1 MAVLSVQTKKISEL
15 LSATNLK
22 ENDVII
28 VELTDGGTR
37 KMTYGNFL
45 EALKESL
52 EYPNLKREMD
62 CLDGVREK
70 GIEIDIDTL
79 MGYVRDKKHNQYALG
94 DYFVDNGVQW
104 AVVARNWY
112 SAWNFGGDSVTQRP
126 EHIVCMPVDFLPTSY
141 KFNDTSTNTGG
152 YAGSKMPDHMN
163 SEFNKLGSKVKSYCR
178 DTFVVENNKH
188 AWAAA
193 SRKMRL
199 PSIVELSGNYGVS
212 DPFGGGI
219 SSQLPLCRN
228 SIFRVRKEWYWA
240 ADPDAYGSNKFCII
254 SHGNLSDTVDAAIL
268 GRVRPLIA
276 LA

>member
-28 VELTDGGTR
+28 VELVDGGTR

-62 CLDGVREK
+62 CLNGVREK

-79 MGYVRDKKHNQYALG
+79 MGYVRAKKHDQYALG

-112 SAWNFGGDSVTQRP
+112 SAWNFGENAQRP
-126 EHIVCMPVDFLPTSY
+126 EHIVCMPVDFLATSY
-141 KFNDTSTNTGG
+141 KFNDSNTNSGG
-152 YAGSKMPDHMN
+152 YAGSRMIDNMN
-163 SEFNKLGSKVKSYCR
+163 AEFSKLSSKVRSYCKSTR
-178 DTFVVENNKH
+178 IFENNKGS
-188 AWAAA
+188 WAATL
-193 SRKMRL
+193 RNMRL
-199 PSIVELSGNYGVS
+199 PTAIELTGDKGSADGFSGGV
-212 DPFGGGI
+212 

-228 SIFRVRKEWYWA
+228 SLFRVRSKWYWT
-240 ADPDAYGSNKFCII
+240 ADPDSFGSVGFC
-254 SHGNLSDTVDAAIL
+254 LVDDAGRINVANAATYA
-268 GRVRPLIA
+268 GDVRPLIV

>member
-15 LSATNLK
+15 LSAPNIK

-52 EYPNLKREMD
+52 EYPNLRREMD
-62 CLDGVREK
+62 CLNGVREK

-79 MGYVRDKKHNQYALG
+79 MGYVRAKKHDQYALG

-112 SAWNFGGDSVTQRP
+112 SAWNFGDNAQRP
-126 EHIVCMPVDFLPTSY
+126 EHIVCMPVDCLPTLY
-141 KFNDTSTNTGG
+141 KFNDSNTNVGG
-152 YAGSKMPDHMN
+152 YAGSKMIEHMN
-163 SEFNKLGSKVKSYCR
+163 TEFSKLGSKVKSYCR
-178 DTFVVENNKH
+178 DTRIFENNKGSW
-188 AWAAA
+188 AATLRKMRIPTVIEVTGTKGSSDAFSGGVSSQLQLCKNSLFRIRNNKWYWTASPDFVNTFGFCVVDNTGKIDVYYAAA
-193 SRKMRL
+193 S
-199 PSIVELSGNYGVS
+199 EG
-212 DPFGGGI
+212 
-219 SSQLPLCRN
+219 C
-228 SIFRVRKEWYWA
+228 
-240 ADPDAYGSNKFCII
+240 
-254 SHGNLSDTVDAAIL
+254 
-268 GRVRPLIA
+268 VRPLII